1 VFDAVPIQ
9 PGQTLRHQVSEMTR
23 PAQSA
28 VGRKVALAW
37 LPVMPDDH
45 RYHAASGASRARP

>member
-1 VFDAVPIQ
+1 MRCPIQ
-9 PGQTLRHQVSEMTR
+9 PGQTLRHQVSEMTL

-37 LPVMPDDH
+37 LLPVLPDDH